1 MLCPMYRRLLKALH
15 MLGAIG
21 FMGGLATCLVLVA
34 NTAAEPSVTFAS
46 IRHGIALINKW
57 LLTPSLLLVLVSG
70 LLAIAAS
77 ENYKNAGWAWMK
89 ALLGLVAFEGT
100 LMTIVGNG
108 RKAAEQAAAA
118 VAGQPEAMTHVT
130 AALRTEWGALWLLLG
145 LGLANIVLAVW
156 RPRFSRRRATS

>member
-1 MLCPMYRRLLKALH
+1 MLSPMYRRLLKALH

-21 FMGGLATCLVLVA
+21 FMGGLATCFVLVA
-34 NTAAEPSVTFAS
+34 TTAVEPSASFAA

-77 ENYKNAGWAWMK
+77 NTYKNAGWAWMK

-108 RKAAEQAAAA
+108 RRAAEHATAA
-118 VAGQPEAMTHVT
+118 VAGQADAMTEVMAT
-130 AALRTEWGALWLLLG
+130 LRTEWGALWLLLG
-145 LGLANIVLAVW
+145 IGLVNIVLAIW
-156 RPRFSRRRATS
+156 RPRFSRRRAVD